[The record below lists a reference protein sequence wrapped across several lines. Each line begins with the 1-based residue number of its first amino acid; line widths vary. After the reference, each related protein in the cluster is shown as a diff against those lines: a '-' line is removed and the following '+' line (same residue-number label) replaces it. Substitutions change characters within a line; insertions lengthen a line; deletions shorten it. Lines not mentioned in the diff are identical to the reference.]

1 VTRVRELFMQG
12 RVAALPQEAGTKL
25 GPRFSRNLAVF
36 LILAA
41 VYFVAGKLGLR
52 LAFAHPSATAVWP
65 PAGIALAAFLILGY
79 RVWPAILVGAFLV
92 NITTAGSAATSIG
105 IAIGNTL
112 EGLVGAYL
120 INRFAGGRNAFDRP
134 VDIFKFAGLAGMLS
148 TTVSPTFGVT
158 SLSLAG
164 FAPWGHYG
172 NIWVT
177 WWLGDAV
184 GALLWAPLLLLWST
198 SPRVRWNW
206 RQAFEATI
214 LLVCLL
220 VVGYLVFGVWA
231 PAKVNNY
238 PLVFL
243 SVPFLIWAACRFGQR
258 EAITAVFAL
267 SKMAVWGTLSG
278 LGPFVREGQ
287 NESLLFLQMFVGV
300 ASLMTLALAAVV
312 SELRKAHN
320 ELELQVQQ
328 RTQDLSKTVGA
339 LQAEVTERKQAENA
353 VRQLS
358 GRLLR
363 SQDEERRRIA
373 RDLHDSTG
381 QKVAALAIDL
391 AAVEEEVA
399 ALQPRARKALSECLS
414 LSDQISSEVRTLS
427 YLLHPPLLDEM
438 GLAPAIRWYADGIAQ
453 RGKLQMD
460 LEMPHKVDRLPRETE
475 TALFR
480 IVQESLTNILLHS
493 GSKKAKIS
501 IIQDSQ
507 EITLEVSDEGH
518 GIPPGTLNHSNGG
531 SRRPGVGI
539 VSMRERMK
547 QLGGRLEVNSD
558 EGGTVV
564 RAVVSLG
571 RDS

>member
-1 VTRVRELFMQG
+1 M
-12 RVAALPQEAGTKL
+12 
-25 GPRFSRNLAVF
+25 
-36 LILAA
+36 
-41 VYFVAGKLGLR
+41 AGKFGLR

-65 PAGIALAAFLILGY
+65 ATGIALAAFLLLGY

-92 NITTAGSAATSIG
+92 NITTAGSTATSIG

-134 VDIFKFAGLAGMLS
+134 QDILKFAGLAGMLS

-158 SLSLAG
+158 SLVLGG
-164 FAPWGHYG
+164 FAAWGNYG
-172 NIWVT
+172 NMWAT

-184 GALLWAPLLLLWST
+184 GALLWAPLLLLWSA
-198 SPRVRWNW
+198 SPGVRWNW
-206 RQAFEATI
+206 RRAFEATI
-214 LLVCLL
+214 LLLCLL
-220 VVGYLVFGVWA
+220 LVGYLVFGVWA
-231 PAKVNNY
+231 PAKANNY

-243 SVPFLIWAACRFGQR
+243 CVPFLIWAACRFGQR

-267 SKMAVWGTLSG
+267 SKIAVWGTLSG
-278 LGPFVREGQ
+278 SGPFVRQTQ

-300 ASLMTLALAAVV
+300 ASVMTLALAAVV
-312 SELRKAHN
+312 SELRKARSQ
-320 ELELQVQQ
+320 LEVKVQQ
-328 RTQDLSKTVGA
+328 RTQDLSRAVHA
-339 LQAEVTERKQAENA
+339 LEAEVAERKQAENA

-391 AAVEEEVA
+391 ATLGEEA
-399 ALQPRARKALSECLS
+399 TTLQPRARRALSECLT
-414 LSDQISSEVRTLS
+414 LSEQIASEVRTLS
-427 YLLHPPLLDEM
+427 YLLHPPLLDEI
-438 GLAPAIRWYADGIAQ
+438 GLTPAIRWYADGVAQ
-453 RGKLQMD
+453 RSSLQMD
-460 LEMPHKVDRLPRETE
+460 LKIPHKLDRLPRETE

-493 GSKKAKIS
+493 GSKRASIS
-501 IIQDSQ
+501 IIQDAR
-507 EITLEVSDEGH
+507 EIMLEVSDEGR
-518 GIPPGTLNHSNGG
+518 GMPPGILNHSNGG
-531 SRRPGVGI
+531 TRRPGLGI

-547 QLGGRLEVNSD
+547 QLGGRLEINSD
-558 EGGTVV
+558 SAGTVI
-564 RAVVSLG
+564 RAVVPIGGES
-571 RDS
+571 